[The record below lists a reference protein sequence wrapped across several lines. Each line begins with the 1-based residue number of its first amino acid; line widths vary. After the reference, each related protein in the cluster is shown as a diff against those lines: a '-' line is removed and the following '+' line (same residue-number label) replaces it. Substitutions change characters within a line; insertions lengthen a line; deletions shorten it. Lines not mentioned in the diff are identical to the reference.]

1 MLIGAHLGKTPR
13 GTTTTSP
20 KAIELAKLAFP
31 DMWVPYAELIDKELK
46 AAFDSGVQRMKKRA
60 RYNLDAVPIT
70 TCETHR
76 KGFNAGTTEQRKAV
90 DNIILPE
97 WEE

>member
-1 MLIGAHLGKTPR
+1 MS
-13 GTTTTSP
+13 SP
-20 KAIELAKLAFP
+20 KAIELEQIA
-31 DMWVPYAELIDKELK
+31 WVGDLTAELIDKELK

-70 TCETHR
+70 TCETYR